1 MPFEIIRGDIT
12 ELNVDAIVNAANPEP
27 VVGYGVDAGIHRK
40 AGPRLLEA
48 RRKLGPIPVGQ
59 AAVTRGFDLSA
70 KYVIHAVGPVWADG
84 GRGEEVL
91 LRRTYDSALALAA
104 KKRCRSVAFP
114 LLSSG
119 NYGFPKGVA
128 LQIAVSAFS
137 AFLADHE
144 MRIVLAVFDKAAFDL
159 SGKLFHSLQSYIDEH
174 YVQSKLRDEYGLTGA
189 AFSEEELPR
198 QMADRRRAMRSQKTD
213 FLANV
218 APMAAPPP
226 TAQANIFPTAAA
238 AAPKPAKAVAAQPGL
253 EELLNK
259 TDAGFSET
267 LLKLI
272 DRTGKKDAE
281 IYKKANIDRK
291 LFSKIRSNPAYKP
304 SKPTAVAFAIALE
317 LDLEETRDFIGR
329 AGFALTHSSKFDII
343 VEYFILHKNY
353 DVFELNELLFAFDQ
367 PLIGA

>member
-27 VVGYGVDAGIHRK
+27 IVGYGVDAGIHQK

-59 AAVTRGFDLSA
+59 AALTRGFDLSA

-84 GRGEEVL
+84 GQGEEAL

-128 LQIAVSAFS
+128 LRIAFSAFS

-144 MRIVLAVFDKAAFDL
+144 MRVVLAVFDKAAFDL
-159 SGKLFHSLQSYIDEH
+159 SGQLFHSVQSYIDEH
-174 YVQSKLRDEYGLTGA
+174 YTQSKLRSEYGLTGA
-189 AFSEEELPR
+189 ALDPEELSQR
-198 QMADRRRAMRSQKTD
+198 MAERRRLAHAPKPD
-213 FLANV
+213 FLANT

-226 TAQANIFPTAAA
+226 NPQANILPIAA
-238 AAPKPAKAVAAQPGL
+238 AAPQMAKAAQPSL
-253 EELLNK
+253 EELLKK

-281 IYKKANIDRK
+281 IYKKANIDRR
-291 LFSKIRSNPAYKP
+291 LFSKIRSDPAYRP

-343 VEYFILHKNY
+343 VEYFILHGNY

>member
-12 ELNVDAIVNAANPEP
+12 ELNVDAVVNAANPEP
-27 VVGYGVDAGIHRK
+27 AVGHGVDAGVHQK

-48 RRKLGPIPVGQ
+48 RKRIGPIPAGQ
-59 AAVTRGFDLSA
+59 AALTRGYGLPA
-70 KYVIHAVGPVWADG
+70 KYVIHAVGPVWEDG
-84 GRGEEVL
+84 SRGEEAL

-119 NYGFPKGVA
+119 NCGFPKGIA
-128 LQIAVSAFS
+128 LQTAVSAFS
-137 AFLADHE
+137 AFLTDHE

-159 SGKLFHSLQSYIDEH
+159 SGRLFRSVRSYIDEN
-174 YVQSKLRDEYGLTGA
+174 YIQSKLLREYGLTGA
-189 AFSEEELPR
+189 AADPDGLPR
-198 QMADRRRAMRSQKTD
+198 RMAHLQKTGL
-213 FLANV
+213 LANT
-218 APMAAPPP
+218 APIAAPPP
-226 TAQANIFPTAAA
+226 AAQANILPA
-238 AAPKPAKAVAAQPGL
+238 AAPKAAKAAAAQPSL
-253 EELLNK
+253 EELLNR

-343 VEYFILHKNY
+343 VEYFILHGNY
-353 DVFELNELLFAFDQ
+353 DVFELNEMLFAFDQ

>member
-48 RRKLGPIPVGQ
+48 RKKVGPIPVGQ
-59 AAVTRGFDLSA
+59 AALTRGFDLPA
-70 KYVIHAVGPVWADG
+70 KYVIHAVGPVWEG
-84 GRGEEVL
+84 GEHGEETM
-91 LRRTYDSALALAA
+91 LRRTYDCALALAA
-104 KKRCRSVAFP
+104 KKRCKSVAFP

-119 NYGFPKGVA
+119 NYGFPKGTA

-137 AFLADHE
+137 AFLMDHE
-144 MRIVLAVFDKAAFDL
+144 MRIVLTVFDKAAFEL
-159 SGKLFHSLQSYIDEH
+159 SGKLFHLVRSYIDEN
-174 YVQSKLRDEYGLTGA
+174 YIQSKLRDEYSLTDA
-189 AFSEEELPR
+189 AFPGGNPPR
-198 QMADRRRAMRSQKTD
+198 LMAERRRSMRTPKTD
-213 FLANV
+213 FFAGTV
-218 APMAAPPP
+218 PMAAPPP
-226 TAQANIFPTAAA
+226 NPQANILPTAAA
-238 AAPKPAKAVAAQPGL
+238 PKMATAAVQPGL
-253 EELLNK
+253 EELLKK

-281 IYKKANIDRK
+281 IYKKANIDRR
-291 LFSKIRSNPAYKP
+291 LFSKIRSDPAYKP

-317 LDLEETRDFIGR
+317 LDLEEARDFIGR

-343 VEYFILHKNY
+343 VEYFILHGNY
-353 DVFELNELLFAFDQ
+353 DVFALNEMLFAFDQ

>member
-1 MPFEIIRGDIT
+1 MPFEIIQGDIT
-12 ELNVDAIVNAANPEP
+12 ELNVDAIVNAANPDP
-27 VVGYGVDAGIHRK
+27 VIGYGVDAGIRQK

-59 AAVTRGFDLSA
+59 AALTRGYDLSA
-70 KYVIHAVGPVWADG
+70 KYVIHAVGPIWADG
-84 GRGEEVL
+84 AQGEEAL

-119 NYGFPKGVA
+119 NCGFPKGTA
-128 LQIAVSAFS
+128 LRIAVSAFS

-144 MRIVLAVFDKAAFDL
+144 MRIVLTVFDKAAFEL
-159 SGKLFHSLQSYIDEH
+159 SGRLFHSVRSYIDEH
-174 YVQSKLRDEYGLTGA
+174 FIQSKLRNEYGLTGA
-189 AFSEEELPR
+189 AFAPEELSQR
-198 QMADRRRAMRSQKTD
+198 MAERRRLARPSKSD
-213 FLANV
+213 FLANT

-226 TAQANIFPTAAA
+226 AAQANLFPA
-238 AAPKPAKAVAAQPGL
+238 AAPAGPKTAKAAARPGL
-253 EELLNK
+253 EELLNQ

-281 IYKKANIDRK
+281 IYKKANIDRR
-291 LFSKIRSNPAYKP
+291 LFSKIRSDPAYRP
-304 SKPTAVAFAIALE
+304 SKATAVAFAVALE

-343 VEYFILHKNY
+343 VEYFILHGNY
-353 DVFELNELLFAFDQ
+353 NVFELNELLFAFDQ

>member
-12 ELNVDAIVNAANPEP
+12 ELSVDAIVNAANPEP
-27 VVGYGVDAGIHRK
+27 AVGYGVDAGIHQK

-48 RRKLGPIPVGQ
+48 RKKIGPIPVGQ
-59 AAVTRGFDLSA
+59 AAVTRGFNLPA
-70 KYVIHAVGPVWADG
+70 KYVIHAAGPVWTDG
-84 GRGEEVL
+84 SQGEEAL
-91 LRRTYDSALALAA
+91 LRRTYDTALALAA

-119 NYGFPKGVA
+119 NYGFPKGTA

-137 AFLADHE
+137 DFLMDHD

-159 SGKLFHSLQSYIDEH
+159 SGKLFHSVRSYIDEN
-174 YVQSKLRDEYGLTGA
+174 YIQSRLRDEYGLTGA
-189 AFSEEELPR
+189 VFAEDKLPQLMAER
-198 QMADRRRAMRSQKTD
+198 QQPARSRQTD
-213 FLANV
+213 DFTTI

-226 TAQANIFPTAAA
+226 IAQANILPVAA
-238 AAPKPAKAVAAQPGL
+238 AAPKMPSAAVQPGL
-253 EELLNK
+253 EELLKK

-343 VEYFILHKNY
+343 VEYFILHGNY
-353 DVFELNELLFAFDQ
+353 DVFELNEMLFAFDQ